1 MTDISAGALSDKGS
15 TTEEGKEV
23 ATVGAILSKRKYID
37 WARTAQDY
45 SDKVDIRPE
54 QLDQEGP
61 F

>member
-1 MTDISAGALSDKGS
+1 MTDISAGVSDKGS
-15 TTEEGKEV
+15 TIEEGKEI

-37 WARTAQDY
+37 WARAANDY